1 MAPVT
6 MGQGRGIGLTPIKAA
21 GRGAPAGRRA
31 RLVGGHGW
39 PAGTAG
45 RRARLVG
52 GHGWSAGTAGRR
64 ARLVAGALADPAAL
78 PVCPPAEDHV
88 AQATA
93 RILQKGDE
101 TGRLE
106 TLRAQFPDRGPV
118 EQVAGLDTASQIV
131 GRSVSGQAR
140 R

>member
-31 RLVGGHGW
+31 RLV
-39 PAGTAG
+39 
-45 RRARLVG
+45 
-52 GHGWSAGTAGRR
+52 
-64 ARLVAGALADPAAL
+64 AGALADPAAL
-78 PVCPPAEDHV
+78 PVCPLVEDHV

-131 GRSVSGQAR
+131 GRQRVRPGEAVIQADLVLER
-140 R
+140 RVVVDVLHDE